1 MIGDVVILMGIL
13 MYKSSFSPLFV
24 MILGVR
30 GVLHGMTVMVTG
42 IHLRVVK
49 RSMFGV
55 PAIYMGITMAQANP

>member
-1 MIGDVVILMGIL
+1 MGIL

-24 MILGVR
+24 MILGAR
-30 GVLHGMTVMVTG
+30 RVLHGMTVMVTG

-55 PAIYMGITMAQANP
+55 PTMYMGITMA